1 MLNLLN
7 ISSLPVNK
15 KLHTQSYEQIDLIII
30 KVYWHKY

>member
-7 ISSLPVNK
+7 ISSLSLNK
-15 KLHTQSYEQIDLIII
+15 KLHTQSYEHIDLVI